1 MGDVFK
7 ALADP
12 TRRALLDELQERNG
26 QTLFEL
32 CARLIAK
39 HGSSSSRQAVSQH
52 LAVLEQAGLVH
63 TRRQGRYKFHHV
75 DGRAGRARRGGGAV
89 QLSRDELVRV
99 LRTEGDND
107 TADAVAGQLPA
118 QVDTDRDADA
128 LTAVGLD
135 RTKLMAKLAGGS
147 LGTTLSP

>member
-1 MGDVFK
+1 
-7 ALADP
+7 
-12 TRRALLDELQERNG
+12 
-26 QTLFEL
+26 
-32 CARLIAK
+32 
-39 HGSSSSRQAVSQH
+39 
-52 LAVLEQAGLVH
+52 
-63 TRRQGRYKFHHV
+63 
-75 DGRAGRARRGGGAV
+75 V

-107 TADAVAGQLPA
+107 TADAVAGQLPE

-135 RTKLMAKLAGGS
+135 RTQLMAKLAGGS